1 MQHGVARKNKQ
12 IAKMFDKPVLPN
24 RTATLKLTKYGF
36 NQVHLLDLHI
46 APITEN
52 HPPNPHIVGG
62 VLGLS
67 TPRSPFLQQKSIIKW
82 AHLDFK
88 PYLELLGMYVLSLP
102 YRHVPPCQ
110 PHHHYSST
118 TRHHPG
124 PQVSRKVFCGEWDPA
139 DIWHAK

>member
-52 HPPNPHIVGG
+52 RPPNPHIVGG

-67 TPRSPFLQQKSIIKW
+67 TPRSC
-82 AHLDFK
+82 
-88 PYLELLGMYVLSLP
+88 ELS
-102 YRHVPPCQ
+102 
-110 PHHHYSST
+110 
-118 TRHHPG
+118 
-124 PQVSRKVFCGEWDPA
+124 
-139 DIWHAK
+139 